1 MFKKFFMYTEIKTKI
16 TSLFAFLMS
25 LAYLFY
31 IKNPIRLDLTLI
43 FFFAMFLFDLT
54 TTAINNYIDS
64 KDHPH
69 MLPFSRRMGRI
80 LIWLLFLTSAGMG
93 LYLARCTDVTVLLL
107 GGLCFL
113 CGVFYTYGPVPIS
126 RQPLGELLSGLFY
139 GIFIPF
145 LLLYINMPKGTY
157 LTLQFDLAEINLTLK
172 VLPLLTL
179 LLLAVPPFCTTANIM
194 LANNTCDLEA
204 DILVKRFTLPY
215 YLGKERAVN
224 LFATLYL
231 AAYIAPCILVLGGL
245 LHPVTLL
252 LLLTVPRCLRNIQI
266 FREEQVKDKTFI
278 VSIKNYV
285 LIMASYSFVLF
296 LGGLLERI
304 FTNV

>member
-1 MFKKFFMYTEIKTKI
+1 MYTEIKTKI

-31 IKNPIRLDLTLI
+31 VQNPIRWDLTFL
-43 FFFAMFLFDLT
+43 FFGSMFLFDLT

-69 MLPFSRRMGRI
+69 MLPFSRQTGRI
-80 LIWLLFLTSAGMG
+80 LIWLLFLLSAGMG
-93 LYLARCTDVTVLLL
+93 LYLAWRTDVVVFLL

-157 LTLQFDLAEINLTLK
+157 LTLQLSFEEINLKLE

-179 LLLAVPPFCTTANIM
+179 LLLAMPPFCATANIM
-194 LANNTCDLEA
+194 LANNTCDLET

-215 YLGKERAVN
+215 YLGKERAVE
-224 LFATLYL
+224 LFAALYL
-231 AAYIAPCILVLGGL
+231 AAYITPCILVLGGL

-252 LLLTVPRCLRNIQI
+252 FLFTAPRCLRNIQL
-266 FREEQVKDKTFI
+266 FREEQIKSKTFI
-278 VSIKNYV
+278 ISIKNYI
-285 LIMASYSFVLF
+285 LIMASYTFVLF
-296 LGGLLERI
+296 LGGLLKWSI
-304 FTNV
+304 

>member
-1 MFKKFFMYTEIKTKI
+1 MFRKFFMYVEIKTKI

-31 IKNPIRLDLTLI
+31 AGNPIRWELTLL
-43 FFFAMFLFDLT
+43 FFGAMFLFDLT

-64 KDHPH
+64 KDHLH
-69 MLPFSRRMGRI
+69 MLPFSRRTGLVLI
-80 LIWLLFLTSAGMG
+80 LLLFLASAGMG
-93 LYLARCTDVTVLLL
+93 LYLAWLTNVVVLLL

-126 RQPLGELLSGLFY
+126 RQPMGELMSGLFY
-139 GIFIPF
+139 GILIPF
-145 LLLYINMPKGTY
+145 LLLYINMPEGTY
-157 LTLQFDLAEINLTLK
+157 LTLLLSLGEINLNLQ

-179 LLLAVPPFCTTANIM
+179 LLLTVPPFCATANIM

-231 AAYIAPCILVLGGL
+231 AAYITPCILVLGGL

-252 LLLTVPRCLRNIQI
+252 FLLTAPRCLKNIQA
-266 FREEQVKDKTFI
+266 FREEQIKSKTFI

-285 LIMASYSFVLF
+285 LIMGSYSFVLF
-296 LGGLLERI
+296 LGGLLEI
-304 FTNV
+304 FWRR